1 MGFGLRPL
9 AFDFGPRTFDFG
21 LSTLDLDLAAG
32 EGFEPSLL
40 RSERSVLPGYTIP
53 QQNFRLKIS
62 DLQWSSFE
70 QPTI

>member
-53 QQNFRLKIS
+53 QS
-62 DLQWSSFE
+62 E
-70 QPTI
+70 G